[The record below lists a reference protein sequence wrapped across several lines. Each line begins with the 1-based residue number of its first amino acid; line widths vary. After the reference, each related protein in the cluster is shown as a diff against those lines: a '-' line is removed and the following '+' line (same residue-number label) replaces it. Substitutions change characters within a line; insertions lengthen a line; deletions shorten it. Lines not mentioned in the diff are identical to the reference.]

1 LCQFRTLSYPQRM
14 LTATETFTED
24 TIETAYTW
32 LCKSRAN
39 FPPNADIWHLRFH
52 WPIIR
57 AQLVKSLN
65 DQSYTM
71 MPLSVVTKANGK
83 IIHLWSSQDALVL
96 KLLAMSLSSALGLS
110 SRCTHIK
117 GHGGLKA
124 AVKAVQAALPAYG
137 FVMKTD
143 VKQYYESIDHAVLL
157 EQLDSDIADP
167 FIWRLLVQYIKRTVE
182 YGGNFKSIKRG
193 ISRGCSL
200 SPVIAAYY
208 LKALDE
214 RIGADQR
221 YFYLRYMDDFIVLAT
236 SRWSLRRAVKTVNQT
251 FNQLKVEKAHNKTFI
266 GKIKRGFDFLGYHFM
281 LHGLSLASVTI
292 DKMREK
298 YRQLYEQTKTTPKG
312 AAIRA
317 RYLTRW
323 LRWTQAGL
331 NGEPLVLPSRF
342 TGNPESG

>member
-1 LCQFRTLSYPQRM
+1 M
-14 LTATETFTED
+14 LTANEVFTKSAID
-24 TIETAYTW
+24 TAFIW

-71 MPLSVVTKANGK
+71 MPLSAVTKASGK
-83 IIHLWSSQDALVL
+83 TIHLWSSQDALVL
-96 KLLAMSLSSALGLS
+96 KVLATALPCVLGLS

-124 AVKAVQAALPAYG
+124 TVNAVQAALPEYG

-143 VKQYYESIDHAVLL
+143 VRHYYESIDHAVLL

-167 FIWRLLVQYIKRTVE
+167 FIWRLLVQFIKRTVE

-208 LKALDE
+208 LKTLDE
-214 RIGADQR
+214 KMGANRQ
-221 YFYLRYMDDFIVLAT
+221 YFYVRYMDDIIVLAK
-236 SRWSLRRAVKTVNQT
+236 SRWSLRRAVKRVNQV
-251 FNQLKVEKAHNKTFI
+251 FNSLKLKQAPDKTFI
-266 GKIKRGFDFLGYHFM
+266 GKLERGFDFLGYHFIGSQLTVARKTVEKHV
-281 LHGLSLASVTI
+281 LHI
-292 DKMREK
+292 I
-298 YRQLYEQTKTTPKG
+298 QLYEQLRMKKATSHVVTFSLG
-312 AAIRA
+312 V
-317 RYLTRW
+317 YVTRW
-323 LRWTQAGL
+323 QRWAAAGL
-331 NGEPLVLPSRF
+331 QGIKLDGVYESL
-342 TGNPESG
+342 NPQDPILIARC